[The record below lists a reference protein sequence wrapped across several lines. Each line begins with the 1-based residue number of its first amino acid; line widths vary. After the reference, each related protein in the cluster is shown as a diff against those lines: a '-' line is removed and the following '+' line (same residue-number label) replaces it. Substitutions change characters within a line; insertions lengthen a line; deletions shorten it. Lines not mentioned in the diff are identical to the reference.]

1 MVTQQ
6 IGHTEYTFPDET
18 DKDTAIEVEP
28 SSAKVLESEKD
39 ASDAIE
45 IEVVDDTPEEDRGR
59 TASPPPGEVTDEEL
73 ASYSESVQKRIRRFT
88 KGYNDERREKE
99 KAQRE
104 RQEMER
110 YALQLVEENTKLKGS
125 VGKSQTALLEQAK
138 RAVSSDI
145 ERAKVKYKEAYES
158 GESDAVIAAQE
169 QLTAAK
175 IRADRIDNFKLPA
188 LQKEET
194 EVKGEQSSVPNAPEP
209 NEKSKQWYE
218 SNKWFGTDGPKTGY
232 ALGLHEQLVTTE
244 GFDPNSDEYYEAID
258 SRMRSAFPDSF
269 DGNDGGETS
278 TSPKRS
284 SNVVASAKR
293 SVAPKKV
300 RLTQTQV
307 NIAER
312 LGVPLDL
319 YAQKVAE
326 QSENTD
332 GRK

>member
-1 MVTQQ
+1 MPKQQ
-6 IGHTEYTFPDET
+6 VGHTEYTFPDES
-18 DKDTAIEVEP
+18 DKDTTIDVEP
-28 SSAKVLESEKD
+28 SS
-39 ASDAIE
+39 AIE

-59 TASPPPGEVTDEEL
+59 TASPPLDEVTDAEL
-73 ASYSESVQKRIRRFT
+73 ASYSASVQKRIRRFT

-110 YALQLVEENTKLKGS
+110 YASQLVKENTELKGS

-138 RAVSSDI
+138 VAVNSDI
-145 ERAKVKYKEAYES
+145 ERIKAKYKEAYES
-158 GESDAVIAAQE
+158 GEPDALLESQE
-169 QLTAAK
+169 QLTTAK
-175 IRADRIDNFKLPA
+175 IRADRIAKFKIPT
-188 LQKEET
+188 LQKEENG
-194 EVKGEQSSVPNAPEP
+194 VKEEQSSVPDAPEP
-209 NEKSKQWYE
+209 NVKSQQWYE
-218 SNKWFGTDGPKTGY
+218 SNKWFGTDGPRTGY

-244 GFDPNSDEYYEAID
+244 GFDPDSDEYYEAID
-258 SRMRSAFPDSF
+258 SRMRRAFPDS
-269 DGNDGGETS
+269 S
-278 TSPKRS
+278 TGDEEEDSALPKRS

-307 NIAER
+307 NIAKR

-326 QSENTD
+326 QSENAD
-332 GRK
+332 G